1 MEILNG
7 ILVQP
12 RGRGDT
18 TQAENSDWANL
29 GYYEKRNRELGLPD
43 ENEKRIVFMGD
54 SITEEWG
61 NLYPEFFSGNYYIN
75 RGIGGQTTPQMLIR
89 FKPDAIDLNP
99 HAIIILAG
107 TNDIAGNTG
116 PSTVKMITDNIFSM
130 AELAIAYEIKVVLS
144 SILPVY
150 QYPWVDDVLDPPSSI
165 DSINSKIK
173 EYVENKGLVYL
184 DYYSSMVDD
193 RKGLKLDF
201 TGDGVHPNE
210 AGYRV
215 MSAIAGEI
223 ISQVLY

>member
-1 MEILNG
+1 MENDIR
-7 ILVQP
+7 IV
-12 RGRGDT
+12 T

-29 GYYEKRNRELGLPD
+29 GYYKKRNRELGLTG

-61 NLYPEFFSGNYYIN
+61 NLYPEFFSGKNYIN

-89 FKPDAIDLNP
+89 FKPDAIDLKP
-99 HAIIILAG
+99 DVIVILAG

-116 PSTVKMITDNIFSM
+116 PSTVRMITDNIFSM
-130 AELAIAYEIKVVLS
+130 AELAIAYDIIVVLA

-150 QYPWVDDVLDPPSSI
+150 QYSWADDVIDPPSI
-165 DSINSKIK
+165 VDSINIKIK
-173 EYVENKGLVYL
+173 EYVENQGLVYL

-193 RKGLKLDF
+193 QKGLKIDY

-210 AGYRV
+210 AGYKV
-215 MSAIAGEI
+215 MSAIADDI
-223 ISQVLY
+223 ISRL

>member
-1 MEILNG
+1 LENDIR
-7 ILVQP
+7 IV
-12 RGRGDT
+12 T
-18 TQAENSDWANL
+18 AQAENSDWANL
-29 GYYEKRNRELGLPD
+29 SYYEKRNRELGLPD

-54 SITEEWG
+54 SITEEWS

-89 FKPDAIDLNP
+89 FKPDAIDLKP
-99 HAIIILAG
+99 DVIVILAG

-116 PSTVKMITDNIFSM
+116 PSTVRMITDNIFSM
-130 AELAIAYEIKVVLS
+130 AELAIAYDIIVVLA

-150 QYPWVDDVLDPPSSI
+150 QYSWVDDVLDPASI
-165 DSINSKIK
+165 VDSINRKIK

-193 RKGLKLDF
+193 RKGLKLDY

-210 AGYRV
+210 AGYKVIGYRRHDLISGFIRV
-215 MSAIAGEI
+215 NPIAC
-223 ISQVLY
+223 VV

>member
-1 MEILNG
+1 MENDIR
-7 ILVQP
+7 IV
-12 RGRGDT
+12 T

-54 SITEEWG
+54 SITEEWS

-89 FKPDAIDLNP
+89 FKPDAIDLKP
-99 HAIIILAG
+99 YAIIILAG

-116 PSTVKMITDNIFSM
+116 PSTVRMITDNIFSM
-130 AELAIAYEIKVVLS
+130 AELAIAYEIKVVLA

-150 QYPWVDDVLDPPSSI
+150 QYPWVDDVLDPPSAI

-173 EYVENKGLVYL
+173 DYVENKGLVFL

-193 RKGLKLDF
+193 RKGLKSDY
-201 TGDGVHPNE
+201 TSDGVHPNE
-210 AGYRV
+210 AGYKV
-215 MSAIAGEI
+215 MSAIADEI
-223 ISQVLY
+223 ISQDFVLS

>member
-1 MEILNG
+1 MENDIR
-7 ILVQP
+7 IA
-12 RGRGDT
+12 T

-116 PSTVKMITDNIFSM
+116 PSTVRMITDNIFSM

-150 QYPWVDDVLDPPSSI
+150 QYPWVDDVLDPPSAI

-215 MSAIAGEI
+215 MSGIAGEI

>member
-1 MEILNG
+1 MENDIR
-7 ILVQP
+7 IV
-12 RGRGDT
+12 T

-54 SITEEWG
+54 SITEEWS

-89 FKPDAIDLNP
+89 FKPDAIDLKP
-99 HAIIILAG
+99 DAIVILAG

-116 PSTVKMITDNIFSM
+116 PSTVRMITDNIFSM
-130 AELAIAYEIKVVLS
+130 AELAIAYDIIVVLA

-150 QYPWVDDVLDPPSSI
+150 QYSWADDVIDPPSMI
-165 DSINSKIK
+165 DSVNSKIK
-173 EYVENKGLVYL
+173 EYVENQGLVYL

-193 RKGLKLDF
+193 RKGLKLDY

-210 AGYRV
+210 AGYKV
-215 MSAIAGEI
+215 MSAIADDI
-223 ISQVLY
+223 ILQALD

>member
-1 MEILNG
+1 MENDTSIA
-7 ILVQP
+7 
-12 RGRGDT
+12 T

-29 GYYEKRNRELGLPD
+29 GYYEKRNRELGFPD

-116 PSTVKMITDNIFSM
+116 PSTVRMITDNIFSM

-193 RKGLKLDF
+193 QKGLKLEF